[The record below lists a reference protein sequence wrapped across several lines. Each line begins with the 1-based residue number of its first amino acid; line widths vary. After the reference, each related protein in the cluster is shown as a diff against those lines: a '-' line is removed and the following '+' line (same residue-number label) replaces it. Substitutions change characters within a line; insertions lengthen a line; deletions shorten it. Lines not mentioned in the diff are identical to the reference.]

1 LWSFIE
7 KHFCKTQINE
17 FFMTFL
23 NFLLQ
28 TTPVPDTIAATTDAA
43 NTMTAAVPEQIS
55 YLDFLLK
62 GGIMIYPLILLLFFC
77 IYVIIERYLSIKKM
91 TKQDANLV
99 GDVKQQLKN
108 GKIENAVML
117 CSRDNTSSSIILKSG
132 VSLVGSSRVAE
143 IESVME
149 RTAGIEISKMENG
162 LGYLGLISGI
172 APILGFIGTIAGVIK
187 IFHSIS
193 ATGNLNIQT
202 ISGGLYEKMISSG
215 AGLVVGV
222 VAYSGYHLFNMMVD
236 RYSATMEKE
245 ILDIIHAIQDPNAN

>member
-1 LWSFIE
+1 MMI
-7 KHFCKTQINE
+7 
-17 FFMTFL
+17 L

-28 TTPVPDTIAATTDAA
+28 ANPVTDTIANSVADPTT
-43 NTMTAAVPEQIS
+43 NVSVTENIS

-91 TKQDANLV
+91 TKQDNNLISEI
-99 GDVKQQLKN
+99 KQQLQK
-108 GKIENAVML
+108 GSIENAVML
-117 CSRDNTSSSIILKSG
+117 CSRENTSSGTILKSG
-132 VSLVGSSRVAE
+132 ISIIGRPIAQ

-149 RTAGIEISKMENG
+149 RTAEIEIAKMEKG

-172 APILGFIGTIAGVIK
+172 APILGFIGTISGVIK
-187 IFHSIS
+187 IFHTIS
-193 ATGNLNIQT
+193 NTGNLNIQT

-222 VAYSGYHLFNMMVD
+222 IAYCAYHLFNMMIDNYTSKVQ
-236 RYSATMEKE
+236 RQT
-245 ILDIIHAIQDPNAN
+245 LDIIHVIQEPHVN

>member
-1 LWSFIE
+1 
-7 KHFCKTQINE
+7 
-17 FFMTFL
+17 MTFL

-28 TTPVPDTIAATTDAA
+28 APVTDSIAAAQ
-43 NTMTAAVPEQIS
+43 TAATAASAVTEEKIS

-62 GGIMIYPLILLLFFC
+62 GGFMIYPLILLLFFC

-91 TKQDANLV
+91 IKEDTNFV
-99 GDVKQQLKN
+99 GDVRQQLKN

-117 CSRDNTSSSIILKSG
+117 CSRDNTSSSVILKSG
-132 VSLVGSSRVAE
+132 VSLVGSARVAE

-149 RTAGIEISKMENG
+149 RTAGIEISKMEKG

-172 APILGFIGTIAGVIK
+172 APILGFVGTISGVIK

-193 ATGNLNIQT
+193 TTGNLNIQT

-222 VAYSGYHLFNMMVD
+222 IAYSGYHLFNMMID
-236 RYSATMEKE
+236 RYAAKMEKE
-245 ILDIIHAIQDPNAN
+245 ILDIIHAIQDPNGN

>member
-1 LWSFIE
+1 MMIF
-7 KHFCKTQINE
+7 
-17 FFMTFL
+17 

-28 TTPVPDTIAATTDAA
+28 VAPVTDSIANVANAA
-43 NTMTAAVPEQIS
+43 AASTEVSVTQNIS

-62 GGIMIYPLILLLFFC
+62 GGVMIYPLIVLLFFC
-77 IYVIIERYLSIKKM
+77 IYVIIERFLSIKKAI
-91 TKQDANLV
+91 KQDMNLV
-99 GDVKQQLKN
+99 SEVKMQLKS
-108 GKIENAVML
+108 GKLDNAVML
-117 CSRDNTSSSIILKSG
+117 CSRENTAAGNILKSG
-132 VSLVGSSRVAE
+132 VSIIGRPIGE

-149 RTAGIEISKMENG
+149 QTANVEIAQMEKG

-193 ATGNLNIQT
+193 TTGNLNIQT

-222 VAYSGYHLFNMMVD
+222 VAYSAYHLFNMMID
-236 RYSATMEKE
+236 GFTLKIQRQTLE
-245 ILDIIHAIQDPNAN
+245 IINVIQEPHGN